1 MRLIFGLFILSVLG
15 IHCKKD
21 ERVLFEFSYQ
31 QDLNLPAGLS
41 FLQTHFFQFND
52 IQSNFKNLL
61 AAKGLTVKDINKI
74 SPGSGIML
82 SLDNGVNLDFIQEV
96 SIMISSTNQF
106 SKEVLYS
113 IQVPLNAGDRID
125 LVGTLVDA
133 YDVISQDRFNLRISF
148 KLRANCPETFASRFT
163 IKFLAL

>member
-1 MRLIFGLFILSVLG
+1 
-15 IHCKKD
+15 
-21 ERVLFEFSYQ
+21 
-31 QDLNLPAGLS
+31 
-41 FLQTHFFQFND
+41 
-52 IQSNFKNLL
+52 
-61 AAKGLTVKDINKI
+61 
-74 SPGSGIML
+74 
-82 SLDNGVNLDFIQEV
+82 
-96 SIMISSTNQF
+96 MISSTNQF